1 MDKNTSELIRAL
13 RLIMVMG
20 LVLVH
25 FGRFPGEALSPFSG
39 VVDAT
44 YFYSASVNSFFTY
57 FFLSAVPVLSMIS
70 GYLLCYQGKPDFSKT
85 FRRKFTTLIFP
96 ALSWTSFWFLFAF
109 ILFLASDFSSK
120 INFYQ
125 DVFNDLSIMDFFN
138 GIIGITHSPLAIQ
151 FWFIHDLVLS
161 ILLAPLLYPLLKRFS
176 VFPII
181 ILIALWLMEWQPPG
195 FFNLKVLSF
204 FTVGLYFAIKGDHLT
219 LPKANSWWNI
229 SIPAYVVLTF
239 LRIYLPAFNNG
250 TMPYETLVE
259 LLLRVTGSI
268 GIIMLTLKLRIHL
281 PKAYTWCINHS
292 GYAFFLH
299 AAHYPLVIYVKK
311 ALHMTGLFPGAGG
324 QISLW
329 ALTFLLTIGI
339 IIILAES
346 INKFIPSMYRFLNGQ
361 RSI

>member
-1 MDKNTSELIRAL
+1 
-13 RLIMVMG
+13 
-20 LVLVH
+20 
-25 FGRFPGEALSPFSG
+25 
-39 VVDAT
+39 
-44 YFYSASVNSFFTY
+44 
-57 FFLSAVPVLSMIS
+57 
-70 GYLLCYQGKPDFSKT
+70 
-85 FRRKFTTLIFP
+85 
-96 ALSWTSFWFLFAF
+96 
-109 ILFLASDFSSK
+109 
-120 INFYQ
+120 
-125 DVFNDLSIMDFFN
+125 
-138 GIIGITHSPLAIQ
+138 
-151 FWFIHDLVLS
+151 
-161 ILLAPLLYPLLKRFS
+161 
-176 VFPII
+176 
-181 ILIALWLMEWQPPG
+181 MEWQPPG